1 MIQKQPALDEVKG
14 AIINMGSEIAESSAK
29 VVDSI
34 KNEVD
39 KAASNG
45 DVKKVIEAAQEKIE
59 GVAAGVEGSFN
70 QVGNELKQIFDFIKD
85 KKNDLTGNSL
95 SLDEMKQ
102 VIVNMGGEIADSS
115 SQVFEKIKEQVMNAK
130 SVEEIKKI
138 VAAAQEKID
147 EAAAEV
153 AGGLNHVANKLGEIR
168 DSYENQKIAWRIVQ
182 KFGQIVQ
189 SFLVQLVKIFGKIV
203 RIF

>member
-1 MIQKQPALDEVKG
+1 
-14 AIINMGSEIAESSAK
+14 MGSEIAESSAK

-130 SVEEIKKI
+130 SVEKIEKI

>member
-130 SVEEIKKI
+130 SVEKIEKI

-168 DSYENQKIAWRIVQ
+168 DSYDNQKIAWRIVQ

>member
-59 GVAAGVEGSFN
+59 GAAAGVEGSFN

-130 SVEEIKKI
+130 NVEEIKKI

-153 AGGLNHVANKLGEIR
+153 AGGLNHVANKLEEIR

>member
-130 SVEEIKKI
+130 NVEEIKKI